1 MVDLVSMH
9 ECSVC
14 GLLFLGGAAC
24 PSCGSLGN
32 QELDVH
38 GNGKEVI
45 EQRGGIPGMN
55 ELNTAMISVVGEE
68 GLTEEIESEESTG
81 TSLPFTIGG
90 GASEE
95 ISSLPFGVGSRSAG
109 LPSSESISGKEET
122 SSNQSG
128 TSPIEDSG
136 TSPIEDDT
144 LFQQQSD
151 NPQTESAEPEQ
162 WDDLGEDPWE
172 AGESQAP
179 VEQNEGQMTETL
191 QQKPTQNQT
200 EQDAQTQTANILENS
215 TESNP
220 ETTSTVPTINE
231 IKVVHREP
239 VPLPGTAI
247 DELETV
253 PLPSPG
259 LPEKNVEDTP
269 KPMKLKAIAI
279 QVDETSEH
287 LSETSD
293 SKPGL
298 APTTSSFA
306 QPDSDDGHFQIH
318 AAEVDMEQLYAEPEQ
333 VIFHDF
339 ESEELTSEV
348 QVNLDDMAEDE
359 PDEGVIF
366 SPEHV
371 NSEPEL
377 FPAQALEI
385 DTKGDSEMQM
395 LLDSGFSAL
404 ESGNWDQAA
413 RSFRSM
419 AAKDPDSSS
428 ILNNYGLALLQHAL
442 GLEEEIGVD
451 ESVVDSQYEAAIMAL
466 RQSAKSNP
474 EEALILYNLGVAL
487 VSSGRHEKAVSILD
501 VVLNRPHSP
510 KVAILNARSA
520 AHIGLGDFDAAKNDL
535 SAALSIEPD
544 NQILKANFS
553 RVSPT

>member
-1 MVDLVSMH
+1 ML

-32 QELDVH
+32 QELDAN
-38 GNGKEVI
+38 GNGKEVV
-45 EQRGGIPGMN
+45 EQRGGIPGLS
-55 ELNTAMISVVGEE
+55 ELNTAMISVVGDE
-68 GLTEEIESEESTG
+68 GLAEDAEAEEPTG

-90 GASEE
+90 DASEE

-109 LPSSESISGKEET
+109 LPSAESNSEKEET
-122 SSNQSG
+122 PS
-128 TSPIEDSG
+128 IESAISA
-136 TSPIEDDT
+136 TPDT
-144 LFQQQSD
+144 DLLQQQSD
-151 NPQTESAEPEQ
+151 NSQIEPEEPEQ
-162 WDDLGEDPWE
+162 WSDVGGELW
-172 AGESQAP
+172 AVGNSQDAI
-179 VEQNEGQMTETL
+179 EQNEAQMTEKL
-191 QQKPTQNQT
+191 QQEPAQSQAEPPAQIQTPTLP
-200 EQDAQTQTANILENS
+200 EVPA
-215 TESNP
+215 ESNTEAAPP
-220 ETTSTVPTINE
+220 ESSINE

-239 VPLPGTAI
+239 VPLPGTNV

-253 PLPSPG
+253 PLPSAV
-259 LPEKNVEDTP
+259 LPEKNLEDIP

-279 QVDETSEH
+279 QVDETSEQINEAN
-287 LSETSD
+287 ETTL
-293 SKPGL
+293 GL
-298 APTTSSFA
+298 APTTASLA
-306 QPDSDDGHFQIH
+306 QSDSDEGHFQIH

-333 VIFHDF
+333 VVFHDF
-339 ESEELTSEV
+339 ESDELTSEI
-348 QVNLDDMAEDE
+348 QVNLDEMAEEE
-359 PDEGVIF
+359 PMGDVIF
-366 SPEHV
+366 APEHV
-371 NSEPEL
+371 TSEPEL

-385 DTKGDSEMQM
+385 DTKGDSEMNM

-404 ESGNWDQAA
+404 GEGNWEQAA

-428 ILNNYGLALLQHAL
+428 ILNNYGLALLQHAM
-442 GLEEEIGVD
+442 GLDEEIGVD

-510 KVAILNARSA
+510 KVAILNARSV
-520 AHIGLGDFDAAKNDL
+520 AHIGLGNFDAAKNDL
-535 SAALSIEPD
+535 SSALSIEPD

>member
-1 MVDLVSMH
+1 MVKPLGML

-32 QELDVH
+32 QELDVD

-45 EQRGGIPGMN
+45 EQRGGIPGMS

-68 GLTEEIESEESTG
+68 GLAEEAEAEEPTG

-109 LPSSESISGKEET
+109 LPSAESNSEKEE
-122 SSNQSG
+122 
-128 TSPIEDSG
+128 SPSIESAISA
-136 TSPIEDDT
+136 TPDT
-144 LFQQQSD
+144 DLLQQQSD
-151 NPQTESAEPEQ
+151 NSQTEPEEPEPEEPEQ
-162 WDDLGEDPWE
+162 WSDVGGELW
-172 AGESQAP
+172 AVGNSQDAI
-179 VEQNEGQMTETL
+179 EQNQDQMTENL
-191 QQKPTQNQT
+191 QQEPAQSQAEPAAQIQT
-200 EQDAQTQTANILENS
+200 PNLSEEPAESNTEATP
-215 TESNP
+215 TES
-220 ETTSTVPTINE
+220 SINE
-231 IKVVHREP
+231 IKLVHREP
-239 VPLPGTAI
+239 VPLPGTAV

-253 PLPSPG
+253 PLPSPL
-259 LPEKNVEDTP
+259 LPEKNAEATP

-279 QVDETSEH
+279 QVDDPSEQISEANETT
-287 LSETSD
+287 L
-293 SKPGL
+293 GL
-298 APTTSSFA
+298 APTTASLA
-306 QPDSDDGHFQIH
+306 QSDSDEGHFQIH

-333 VIFHDF
+333 VVFHDF
-339 ESEELTSEV
+339 ESDELTSEV
-348 QVNLDDMAEDE
+348 QVNLDEMAEDE
-359 PDEGVIF
+359 PMGDVIF
-366 SPEHV
+366 APEHITP
-371 NSEPEL
+371 EPEL

-385 DTKGDSEMQM
+385 DTKGDSEMNM

-404 ESGNWDQAA
+404 EEGNWEQAA

-428 ILNNYGLALLQHAL
+428 ILNNYGLALLQHAM
-442 GLEEEIGVD
+442 GLTEEIGVD

-520 AHIGLGDFDAAKNDL
+520 AHIGLGNFDAAKNDL
-535 SAALSIEPD
+535 SSALSIEPD

>member
-1 MVDLVSMH
+1 ML

-32 QELDVH
+32 QELDVN

-45 EQRGGIPGMN
+45 EQRGGIPGMS

-68 GLTEEIESEESTG
+68 GLAEETEAEEPTG

-90 GASEE
+90 GTSEE
-95 ISSLPFGVGSRSAG
+95 ISSLPFGVGSRTAG
-109 LPSSESISGKEET
+109 LP
-122 SSNQSG
+122 
-128 TSPIEDSG
+128 
-136 TSPIEDDT
+136 
-144 LFQQQSD
+144 
-151 NPQTESAEPEQ
+151 
-162 WDDLGEDPWE
+162 
-172 AGESQAP
+172 
-179 VEQNEGQMTETL
+179 
-191 QQKPTQNQT
+191 
-200 EQDAQTQTANILENS
+200 S

-220 ETTSTVPTINE
+220 EKEETPLIESVISATPDVELLQPQSNNSQTEPEELEQWSDVGGELWAVGKSQDIVEQNQDQMTENLHQESVQSPAETPAQIQTANLSEELAESNSEATSTESSISE

-239 VPLPGTAI
+239 VPLPRTAV

-259 LPEKNVEDTP
+259 LPEKNAEDTP
-269 KPMKLKAIAI
+269 KPMKLKATAI
-279 QVDETSEH
+279 QVDETAEQISEAN
-287 LSETSD
+287 ETTL
-293 SKPGL
+293 GL
-298 APTTSSFA
+298 APTTASLA
-306 QPDSDDGHFQIH
+306 QSDSDEGHFQIH

-333 VIFHDF
+333 VVFHNF

-348 QVNLDDMAEDE
+348 QVNLDDMAEEE
-359 PDEGVIF
+359 PIGDVIF
-366 SPEHV
+366 APEHV
-371 NSEPEL
+371 MSEPEL

-385 DTKGDSEMQM
+385 DTKGDSEMNM

-404 ESGNWDQAA
+404 EAGNWEQAA

-419 AAKDPDSSS
+419 AAKDPESSS
-428 ILNNYGLALLQHAL
+428 ILNNYGLALLQHAM
-442 GLEEEIGVD
+442 GLDEEIGVD

-510 KVAILNARSA
+510 KVAILNARSV
-520 AHIGLGDFDAAKNDL
+520 AHIGLGDFGAAKNDL
-535 SAALSIEPD
+535 SAALLIEPD
-544 NQILKANFS
+544 NRILKVNFS
-553 RVSPT
+553 RVSPI

>member
-1 MVDLVSMH
+1 MH

-38 GNGKEVI
+38 GNGKEVL
-45 EQRGGIPGMN
+45 EQRGGIPGMS
-55 ELNTAMISVVGEE
+55 ELNTAMISVVGEDDLAE
-68 GLTEEIESEESTG
+68 ETEAEEPTG

-109 LPSSESISGKEET
+109 LASTESKPEKDQTPTIESGILAAPDVE
-122 SSNQSG
+122 
-128 TSPIEDSG
+128 
-136 TSPIEDDT
+136 
-144 LFQQQSD
+144 LLQQQSD
-151 NPQTESAEPEQ
+151 DPQTESEESEQ
-162 WDDLGEDPWE
+162 WNDVGDDPW
-172 AGESQAP
+172 AVGESQEIP
-179 VEQNEGQMTETL
+179 EQNEDHITENL
-191 QQKPTQNQT
+191 QQQSTHSQAELT
-200 EQDAQTQTANILENS
+200 AQIQTANISEKPAKIDS
-215 TESNP
+215 EATPTES
-220 ETTSTVPTINE
+220 SVNE

-239 VPLPGTAI
+239 VPLPSAAVP
-247 DELETV
+247 ELETV

-259 LPEKNVEDTP
+259 LAEKYAESTP

-279 QVDETSEH
+279 QVDEPSEQIGKV
-287 LSETSD
+287 SEI
-293 SKPGL
+293 KPGS
-298 APTTSSFA
+298 APTTSSLA
-306 QPDSDDGHFQIH
+306 QSDAEEGHFQIH

-348 QVNLDDMAEDE
+348 QVNLDEMVEEE
-359 PDEGVIF
+359 PMGDVIF
-366 SPEHV
+366 APEHV
-371 NSEPEL
+371 ASEPEL

-385 DTKGDSEMQM
+385 DTKGDPEMKM

-404 ESGNWDQAA
+404 GAGDWEQAA

-428 ILNNYGLALLQHAL
+428 ILNNYGLALLQHAMGL
-442 GLEEEIGVD
+442 GEEIGVD

-520 AHIGLGDFDAAKNDL
+520 AHIGLGNFDAAKNDL
-535 SAALSIEPD
+535 SSALLIEPD
-544 NQILKANFS
+544 NQILRANLS

>member
-1 MVDLVSMH
+1 ML

-32 QELDVH
+32 QELDAN
-38 GNGKEVI
+38 GNGKEVV
-45 EQRGGIPGMN
+45 EQRGGIPGLS
-55 ELNTAMISVVGEE
+55 ELNTAMISVVGDE
-68 GLTEEIESEESTG
+68 GLAEDAEAEEPTG

-90 GASEE
+90 DASEE

-109 LPSSESISGKEET
+109 LPSAESNSEKEET
-122 SSNQSG
+122 PS
-128 TSPIEDSG
+128 IESAISA
-136 TSPIEDDT
+136 TPDT
-144 LFQQQSD
+144 DLLQQQSD
-151 NPQTESAEPEQ
+151 NSQIEPEEPEQ
-162 WDDLGEDPWE
+162 WSDVGGELW
-172 AGESQAP
+172 AVGNSQDAI
-179 VEQNEGQMTETL
+179 EQNEAQMTENL
-191 QQKPTQNQT
+191 QQEPAQSQAEPPAQIQTPTLS
-200 EQDAQTQTANILENS
+200 EGPA
-215 TESNP
+215 ESNTEAAPP
-220 ETTSTVPTINE
+220 ESSINE

-239 VPLPGTAI
+239 VPLPGTNV

-253 PLPSPG
+253 PLPSAV
-259 LPEKNVEDTP
+259 LPEKNLEDIP

-279 QVDETSEH
+279 QVDETSEQINEAN
-287 LSETSD
+287 ETTL
-293 SKPGL
+293 GL
-298 APTTSSFA
+298 APTTASLA
-306 QPDSDDGHFQIH
+306 QSDSDEGHFQIH

-333 VIFHDF
+333 VVFHDF
-339 ESEELTSEV
+339 ESDELTSEV
-348 QVNLDDMAEDE
+348 QVNLDEMAEEE
-359 PDEGVIF
+359 PMGDVIF
-366 SPEHV
+366 APEHV
-371 NSEPEL
+371 TSEPEL

-385 DTKGDSEMQM
+385 DTKGDSEMNM

-404 ESGNWDQAA
+404 GEGNWEQAA

-428 ILNNYGLALLQHAL
+428 ILNNYGLALLQHAM
-442 GLEEEIGVD
+442 GLDEEIGVD

-510 KVAILNARSA
+510 KVAILNARSV
-520 AHIGLGDFDAAKNDL
+520 AHIGLGNFDAAKNDL
-535 SAALSIEPD
+535 SSALSIEPD

>member
-1 MVDLVSMH
+1 ML

-32 QELDVH
+32 QELDIQ

-45 EQRGGIPGMN
+45 EQRGGIPGLS
-55 ELNTAMISVVGEE
+55 ELNTAMISVVGDE
-68 GLTEEIESEESTG
+68 GLAEDAEAEEPTS

-90 GASEE
+90 DASEE

-109 LPSSESISGKEET
+109 LPSAESNSEKEET
-122 SSNQSG
+122 PS
-128 TSPIEDSG
+128 IESAISA
-136 TSPIEDDT
+136 TPDT
-144 LFQQQSD
+144 DLLQQQSD
-151 NPQTESAEPEQ
+151 SSQIEPEEPEQ
-162 WDDLGEDPWE
+162 WSDVGGELW
-172 AGESQAP
+172 AVGNSQDAI
-179 VEQNEGQMTETL
+179 EQNEAQITENL
-191 QQKPTQNQT
+191 QQEPAQSKAEPPAQIQTPTLS
-200 EQDAQTQTANILENS
+200 EDPA
-215 TESNP
+215 ESNTEAAPP
-220 ETTSTVPTINE
+220 ESSINE

-239 VPLPGTAI
+239 VPLPGTAV

-253 PLPSPG
+253 PLPSAV
-259 LPEKNVEDTP
+259 LPEKNLEDIP

-279 QVDETSEH
+279 QVDETSEQINEANEST
-287 LSETSD
+287 L
-293 SKPGL
+293 GL
-298 APTTSSFA
+298 APTTASLA
-306 QPDSDDGHFQIH
+306 QSDSDEGHFQIH

-333 VIFHDF
+333 VVFHDF
-339 ESEELTSEV
+339 ESDELTSEV
-348 QVNLDDMAEDE
+348 QVNLDEMAEEE
-359 PDEGVIF
+359 PMGDVIF
-366 SPEHV
+366 APEHV
-371 NSEPEL
+371 TSEPEL

-385 DTKGDSEMQM
+385 DTKGDSEMNM

-404 ESGNWDQAA
+404 GEGNWEQAA

-428 ILNNYGLALLQHAL
+428 ILNNYGLALLQHAM
-442 GLEEEIGVD
+442 GLDEEIGVD

-520 AHIGLGDFDAAKNDL
+520 AHIGLGNFDAAKNDL
-535 SAALSIEPD
+535 SSALSIEPD

-553 RVSPT
+553 RISPT

>member
-1 MVDLVSMH
+1 MVGALGML

-32 QELDVH
+32 QELDVD

-45 EQRGGIPGMN
+45 EQRGGIPGMS

-68 GLTEEIESEESTG
+68 GLMEEAESEEPTG

-95 ISSLPFGVGSRSAG
+95 LSSLPFGVGSRSAG
-109 LPSSESISGKEET
+109 LPSAESNSEKEET
-122 SSNQSG
+122 PS
-128 TSPIEDSG
+128 IESVISAAPDN
-136 TSPIEDDT
+136 D
-144 LFQQQSD
+144 LLQQQSD
-151 NPQTESAEPEQ
+151 NPQTEPEEPEQ
-162 WDDLGEDPWE
+162 WSDVGGELWAVGNSQDAIEQSE
-172 AGESQAP
+172 A
-179 VEQNEGQMTETL
+179 QMTEKL
-191 QQKPTQNQT
+191 QQEPAQSQAEPPAQLQTPTLS
-200 EQDAQTQTANILENS
+200 EEPA
-215 TESNP
+215 ESNSEAAPP
-220 ETTSTVPTINE
+220 ESSINE

-239 VPLPGTAI
+239 VPLPGTTA

-259 LPEKNVEDTP
+259 LPEKNIEDTS

-279 QVDETSEH
+279 QVDDTSEQINEAN
-287 LSETSD
+287 ETTL
-293 SKPGL
+293 GL
-298 APTTSSFA
+298 APTTASLA
-306 QPDSDDGHFQIH
+306 QSDSDEGHFQIH

-333 VIFHDF
+333 VVFHDF
-339 ESEELTSEV
+339 ESDELTSEV
-348 QVNLDDMAEDE
+348 QVNLDEMAEEE
-359 PDEGVIF
+359 PMGDVIF
-366 SPEHV
+366 APEHV
-371 NSEPEL
+371 TSEPEL

-385 DTKGDSEMQM
+385 DTKGDSEMNM

-404 ESGNWDQAA
+404 GDGNWEQAA

-428 ILNNYGLALLQHAL
+428 ILNNYGLALLQHAM

-451 ESVVDSQYEAAIMAL
+451 ASVVDSQYEAAIMAL

-510 KVAILNARSA
+510 KVAILNARSV
-520 AHIGLGDFDAAKNDL
+520 AHIGLGNFDAAKNDL
-535 SAALSIEPD
+535 SSALSIEPD

>member
-1 MVDLVSMH
+1 MH

-14 GLLFLGGAAC
+14 GLLFLGGDAC

-32 QELDVH
+32 QELDIQ

-45 EQRGGIPGMN
+45 EQRGGIPGMS

-68 GLTEEIESEESTG
+68 GLLDEDEVEEPAG

-95 ISSLPFGVGSRSAG
+95 ISSLPFGVGSRSAS
-109 LPSSESISGKEET
+109 LS
-122 SSNQSG
+122 
-128 TSPIEDSG
+128 
-136 TSPIEDDT
+136 
-144 LFQQQSD
+144 
-151 NPQTESAEPEQ
+151 
-162 WDDLGEDPWE
+162 
-172 AGESQAP
+172 
-179 VEQNEGQMTETL
+179 
-191 QQKPTQNQT
+191 
-200 EQDAQTQTANILENS
+200 S

-220 ETTSTVPTINE
+220 EMEEPPTIESEISAAPDAELLQRQSDNSATESEEPEQWNDVGDDSWGVGENQEIPEQNEEQIPEKLQQESTQSQPENPAQIHSPELSENPAESNTGEASNDFLVTE

-239 VPLPGTAI
+239 VPLPRTAD

-259 LPEKNVEDTP
+259 LPEKSVEETP

-279 QVDETSEH
+279 QVDETLEQITKVSENK
-287 LSETSD
+287 LGS
-293 SKPGL
+293 
-298 APTTSSFA
+298 APTTSSIV
-306 QPDSDDGHFQIH
+306 QSDSEEGHFQIH

-333 VIFHDF
+333 VVFHDF

-348 QVNLDDMAEDE
+348 QVNLDEMVEEE
-359 PDEGVIF
+359 PMGDIIF
-366 SPEHV
+366 APEHV
-371 NSEPEL
+371 ASEPEL

-385 DTKGDSEMQM
+385 DTKGDSEMNM

-404 ESGNWDQAA
+404 GAGNWEQAA

-428 ILNNYGLALLQHAL
+428 ILNNYGLALLQHAM
-442 GLEEEIGVD
+442 GLSEEIGVD

-474 EEALILYNLGVAL
+474 GEALILYNLGVAL

-520 AHIGLGDFDAAKNDL
+520 AHIGLGNFDAAKSDL
-535 SAALSIEPD
+535 SSALSIEPD
-544 NQILKANFS
+544 NKILKANIA

>member
-1 MVDLVSMH
+1 MH

-32 QELDVH
+32 QELDIK

-45 EQRGGIPGMN
+45 EQRGGIPGMS
-55 ELNTAMISVVGEE
+55 ELNTAMINVVGDE
-68 GLTEEIESEESTG
+68 GLTEEIEAEEPTG

-95 ISSLPFGVGSRSAG
+95 VSSLPFGVGSRTAG
-109 LPSSESISGKEET
+109 LP
-122 SSNQSG
+122 
-128 TSPIEDSG
+128 
-136 TSPIEDDT
+136 
-144 LFQQQSD
+144 
-151 NPQTESAEPEQ
+151 
-162 WDDLGEDPWE
+162 
-172 AGESQAP
+172 
-179 VEQNEGQMTETL
+179 
-191 QQKPTQNQT
+191 
-200 EQDAQTQTANILENS
+200 S

-220 ETTSTVPTINE
+220 EKEETPTIESAISATQDVELLQQQSDNSQTETGESEQWTDVGGELWAVGKSQDDIEQNQDQMTEKLHQELPHSHAEPPARNQTANISEEPAEIKFEATSTGPSINE

-239 VPLPGTAI
+239 VPLPGTAV

-259 LPEKNVEDTP
+259 LPEKSTENTP
-269 KPMKLKAIAI
+269 KPMKLQAIAI
-279 QVDETSEH
+279 QVDETSEQI
-287 LSETSD
+287 SEANETTLD
-293 SKPGL
+293 L
-298 APTTSSFA
+298 APTTSSITHS
-306 QPDSDDGHFQIH
+306 DSDEGHFQIH

-333 VIFHDF
+333 VVFHDF

-348 QVNLDDMAEDE
+348 QVNLDDMAEEE
-359 PDEGVIF
+359 PVGDVIF
-366 SPEHV
+366 APEHV
-371 NSEPEL
+371 SSEPEL

-385 DTKGDSEMQM
+385 DTKGDSEMNM
-395 LLDSGFSAL
+395 LLESGFSAL
-404 ESGNWDQAA
+404 GAGNWEQAA

-428 ILNNYGLALLQHAL
+428 ILNNYGLALLQHAM
-442 GLEEEIGVD
+442 GLDEEIGVD

-535 SAALSIEPD
+535 SSALSIEPD
-544 NQILKANFS
+544 NQILKANLS
-553 RVSPT
+553 RISPT

>member
-1 MVDLVSMH
+1 ML

-32 QELDVH
+32 QELDVD

-45 EQRGGIPGMN
+45 EQRGGIPGMS

-68 GLTEEIESEESTG
+68 GLAEETEAEEPTG

-109 LPSSESISGKEET
+109 LPSAESNSEKEET
-122 SSNQSG
+122 PSLESTISA
-128 TSPIEDSG
+128 TP
-136 TSPIEDDT
+136 DT
-144 LFQQQSD
+144 DLLQQQSD
-151 NPQTESAEPEQ
+151 NSQTEPEQ
-162 WDDLGEDPWE
+162 WSDVGGELW
-172 AGESQAP
+172 AVGNSQDAI
-179 VEQNEGQMTETL
+179 EQNQDQMTENL
-191 QQKPTQNQT
+191 QQEPAQSQAEPTAQIQT
-200 EQDAQTQTANILENS
+200 SNLSEEPDESNS
-215 TESNP
+215 EATPTES
-220 ETTSTVPTINE
+220 SINE

-239 VPLPGTAI
+239 VPLPRTAV

-253 PLPSPG
+253 PLPSPV
-259 LPEKNVEDTP
+259 LLEKNAEDTP

-279 QVDETSEH
+279 QVDDPSEQISEANETT
-287 LSETSD
+287 L
-293 SKPGL
+293 GL
-298 APTTSSFA
+298 APTTASLA
-306 QPDSDDGHFQIH
+306 QSDSDEGHFQIH

-333 VIFHDF
+333 VVFHDF
-339 ESEELTSEV
+339 ESDELTSEV
-348 QVNLDDMAEDE
+348 QVNLDEMAEDE
-359 PDEGVIF
+359 PTGDVIF
-366 SPEHV
+366 APEHV
-371 NSEPEL
+371 TSEPEL

-385 DTKGDSEMQM
+385 DTKGDSEMNM

-404 ESGNWDQAA
+404 GDGNWEQAA

-428 ILNNYGLALLQHAL
+428 ILNNYGLALLQHAM
-442 GLEEEIGVD
+442 GLAEEMGVG

-510 KVAILNARSA
+510 KVAILNARSV

-544 NQILKANFS
+544 NQILKANLS

>member
-1 MVDLVSMH
+1 ML

-32 QELDVH
+32 QELDAN
-38 GNGKEVI
+38 GNGKEVV
-45 EQRGGIPGMN
+45 EQRGGIPGLS
-55 ELNTAMISVVGEE
+55 ELNTAMISVVGDE
-68 GLTEEIESEESTG
+68 GLAEDAEAEEPTG

-90 GASEE
+90 DASEE

-109 LPSSESISGKEET
+109 LPSAESNSEKEET
-122 SSNQSG
+122 PS
-128 TSPIEDSG
+128 IESAISA
-136 TSPIEDDT
+136 TPDT
-144 LFQQQSD
+144 DLLQQQSD
-151 NPQTESAEPEQ
+151 SSQIEPEEPEQ
-162 WDDLGEDPWE
+162 WSDVGGELW
-172 AGESQAP
+172 AVGNSQDAI
-179 VEQNEGQMTETL
+179 EQNEAQMTENL
-191 QQKPTQNQT
+191 QQEPAQSKAEPPAQIQT
-200 EQDAQTQTANILENS
+200 PNLSKGPA
-215 TESNP
+215 ESNTEAAPP
-220 ETTSTVPTINE
+220 ESSINE

-239 VPLPGTAI
+239 VPLPGTTV

-253 PLPSPG
+253 PLPSAV
-259 LPEKNVEDTP
+259 LPEKNLEDIP

-279 QVDETSEH
+279 QVDETSEQINEAN
-287 LSETSD
+287 ETTL
-293 SKPGL
+293 GL
-298 APTTSSFA
+298 APTTASLA
-306 QPDSDDGHFQIH
+306 QSDSDEGHFQIH

-333 VIFHDF
+333 VVFHDF
-339 ESEELTSEV
+339 ESDELTSEV
-348 QVNLDDMAEDE
+348 QVNLDEMAEEE
-359 PDEGVIF
+359 PMGDVIF
-366 SPEHV
+366 APEHV
-371 NSEPEL
+371 TSEPEL

-385 DTKGDSEMQM
+385 DTKGDSEMNM

-404 ESGNWDQAA
+404 GEGNWEQAA

-428 ILNNYGLALLQHAL
+428 ILNNYGLALLQHAM
-442 GLEEEIGVD
+442 GLDEEIGVD

-520 AHIGLGDFDAAKNDL
+520 AHIGLGNFDAAKNDL
-535 SAALSIEPD
+535 SSALSIEPD

>member
-1 MVDLVSMH
+1 ML

-32 QELDVH
+32 QELDVD

-45 EQRGGIPGMN
+45 EQRGGIPGMS

-68 GLTEEIESEESTG
+68 GLAEETEAEEPTG

-109 LPSSESISGKEET
+109 LPSAESNSEKEET
-122 SSNQSG
+122 PSLESTISA
-128 TSPIEDSG
+128 TP
-136 TSPIEDDT
+136 DT
-144 LFQQQSD
+144 DLLQQQSD
-151 NPQTESAEPEQ
+151 NSQTEPEQ
-162 WDDLGEDPWE
+162 WSDVGGELW
-172 AGESQAP
+172 AVGNSQDAI
-179 VEQNEGQMTETL
+179 EQNQDQMTENL
-191 QQKPTQNQT
+191 QQEPAQSQAEPTAQIQT
-200 EQDAQTQTANILENS
+200 SNLSEEPDESNS
-215 TESNP
+215 EATPTES
-220 ETTSTVPTINE
+220 SINE

-239 VPLPGTAI
+239 VPLPRTAV

-253 PLPSPG
+253 PLPSPV
-259 LPEKNVEDTP
+259 LLEKNAEDTP

-279 QVDETSEH
+279 QVDDPSEQISEANETT
-287 LSETSD
+287 L
-293 SKPGL
+293 GL
-298 APTTSSFA
+298 APTTASLA
-306 QPDSDDGHFQIH
+306 QSDSDEGHFQIH

-333 VIFHDF
+333 VVFHDF
-339 ESEELTSEV
+339 ESDELTSEV
-348 QVNLDDMAEDE
+348 QVNLDEMAEDE
-359 PDEGVIF
+359 PTGDVIF
-366 SPEHV
+366 APEHV
-371 NSEPEL
+371 TSEPEL

-385 DTKGDSEMQM
+385 DTKGDSEMNM

-404 ESGNWDQAA
+404 GDGNWEQAA

-428 ILNNYGLALLQHAL
+428 ILNNYGLALLQHAM
-442 GLEEEIGVD
+442 GLAEEMGVD

-510 KVAILNARSA
+510 KVAILNARSV

-544 NQILKANFS
+544 NQILKANLS